1 MRLLPGCLRCA
12 LLGEAVEKVLV
23 LSGLVGPLFQL
34 ENHAVGLQGHQ
45 GVELIFCNLDA
56 VGGPLGPDMEL
67 LLDLALTVEQQ
78 QSDGA
83 LQHQKTFEACAGTVA
98 PVAVGP
104 HIGAGLQHVEEALNR
119 ILFPVEI
126 VVQAQAGMLPSLSG
140 NLREQITIDFFD
152 VQ

>member
-1 MRLLPGCLRCA
+1 M
-12 LLGEAVEKVLV
+12 
-23 LSGLVGPLFQL
+23 
-34 ENHAVGLQGHQ
+34 
-45 GVELIFCNLDA
+45 ELIFCNLDA
-56 VGGPLGPDMEL
+56 VGGPIGAEMEL

-98 PVAVGP
+98 PVAVGS

-126 VVQAQAGMLPSLSG
+126 VVQAQAGMLPGLSG

-152 VQ
+152 IQ

>member
-1 MRLLPGCLRCA
+1 M
-12 LLGEAVEKVLV
+12 
-23 LSGLVGPLFQL
+23 SGLVGPLFQF

-45 GVELIFCNLDA
+45 GVELIFCNLNA
-56 VGGPLGPDMEL
+56 VSGPLGAEMEL
-67 LLDLALTVEQQ
+67 LLHLTFTVEQQ

-83 LQHQKTFEACAGTVA
+83 LQHQETFETCAGTVA
-98 PVAVGP
+98 PVAVGS

-126 VVQAQAGMLPSLSG
+126 VVQAQAGMLPGLSG

>member
-1 MRLLPGCLRCA
+1 M
-12 LLGEAVEKVLV
+12 
-23 LSGLVGPLFQL
+23 
-34 ENHAVGLQGHQ
+34 
-45 GVELIFCNLDA
+45 ELIFCNLDA
-56 VGGPLGPDMEL
+56 VGGPLGAEMQL
-67 LLDLALTVEQQ
+67 LLNLALTVEQQ

-83 LQHQKTFEACAGTVA
+83 LQHQETFEACAGTVA